1 MFYTV
6 SENSNQL
13 SFELTREK
21 SNLLESLD
29 VQISTVESS
38 KEHIKN
44 YFDSYKKSQMNEII
58 DNQNSLVFSSE
69 KENNFSKSFITVP
82 SNISLAIPNEDFVP
96 IKEIIQFL
104 PGESTK
110 VKYFSKESKRKVS
123 LTEIFFLQF
132 K

>member
-13 SFELTREK
+13 SFELTRKK

-38 KEHIKN
+38 QEHIKN

-82 SNISLAIPNEDFVP
+82 SNISLAVPNEDFVP

-110 VKYFSKESKRKVS
+110 VGYLFSKNLKKKYF
-123 LTEIFFLQF
+123 
-132 K
+132 